1 MSNDSH
7 KQPSINGISSYVR
20 IHKVSLGLF
29 LAAYGAFYLMSV
41 VLSGWTLADWGKN
54 TTLYPPSIVNTL
66 LPRSFIDPIFFITG
80 FPALLIG
87 AAMLCVY
94 SIRGITAEASVDKQY
109 VAILLAAFGF
119 GYVVIGAWPLGQ
131 RDVFPWEWQKQI
143 ISWGPV
149 FAWLLYLL
157 SLVILVVGAVS
168 LYKNSV
174 IYHKRILR
182 EGEKSGEALA

>member
-1 MSNDSH
+1 
-7 KQPSINGISSYVR
+7 
-20 IHKVSLGLF
+20 
-29 LAAYGAFYLMSV
+29 
-41 VLSGWTLADWGKN
+41 
-54 TTLYPPSIVNTL
+54 
-66 LPRSFIDPIFFITG
+66 
-80 FPALLIG
+80 
-87 AAMLCVY
+87 
-94 SIRGITAEASVDKQY
+94 
-109 VAILLAAFGF
+109 
-119 GYVVIGAWPLGQ
+119 VVIGAWPLGQ